1 MKQLIIISLLAIAV
15 QGCTI
20 GKPYSRPH
28 VTTDRLFGNVQIQES
43 KTLAALSWQEF
54 FTDTYLQGLIE
65 KGLENN
71 ADLNMARLKVEAAE
85 AVLMNARLSYLP
97 SVTFTAEGTVTDF
110 DHSSTKSYNIAT
122 AASWEID
129 AFGKI
134 RNAKRGAKAALE
146 GSRAYERAVKVR
158 LIAAI
163 ANSYYTLLMLDR
175 QLSINK
181 QTVESWED
189 MEKTFNILKKAGKS
203 NEIAV
208 LQAKSSRM
216 ALQANMLS
224 LQKSRRETE
233 NSLSSLLATTPQSI
247 ERGNLEKQTFPEKL
261 SIGLPIQLLSYR
273 PDVQQAEYELAQAF
287 YATNATRLAFY
298 PDMTLSGIIGW
309 TNSGGGNI
317 VNPGSWLLNSIGSL
331 TQPLFNKGANR
342 ANLKVAQ
349 TRQKEA
355 ELLFRQSLLNAGKE
369 VNDAL
374 IQIQTAKKRR
384 VLSKEQI
391 NSLQE
396 AVSKT
401 KYLMRYSSI
410 NYLDVLTARQALLN
424 AEQTEIQDCFDEI
437 QGLINLYHALG
448 GGS

>member
-1 MKQLIIISLLAIAV
+1 MKQLIIIFLLAIAI

-20 GKPYSRPH
+20 CKPYSRPNI
-28 VTTDRLFGNVQIQES
+28 TTDSLFGNVQNQEN
-43 KTLAALSWQEF
+43 KTLATLPWQEF
-54 FTDTYLQGLIE
+54 FTDTYLRGLIE
-65 KGLENN
+65 KGLEKNTDFN
-71 ADLNMARLKVEAAE
+71 IARLKVEAAE

-97 SVTFTAEGTVTDF
+97 SATLTAEGTVTDF
-110 DHSSTKSYNIAT
+110 GHSSTKSYNIAT

-129 AFGKI
+129 AFGK
-134 RNAKRGAKAALE
+134 RLNTKRGAKAALE

-175 QLSINK
+175 QLTISK

-189 MEKTFNILKKAGKS
+189 MEKTFTILKKAGKS
-203 NEIAV
+203 NGIAV

-224 LQKSRRETE
+224 LQKNRKETE

-261 SIGLPIQLLSYR
+261 SIGFPIQLLSYR

-287 YATNATRLAFY
+287 YATNVTRLAFY
-298 PDMTLSGIIGW
+298 PDITLSGITGW
-309 TNSGGGNI
+309 TNNGGGNI
-317 VNPGSWLLNSIGSL
+317 VNPGSWLLNSMGAL
-331 TQPLFNKGANR
+331 TQPLFNRGTNR

-355 ELLFRQSLLNAGKE
+355 ALLFQQSLLNAGKE

-374 IQIQTAKKRR
+374 TQVQTAKKRR
-384 VLSKEQI
+384 LLNKEQI

-410 NYLDVLTARQALLN
+410 NYLDVLTARQNLLN

-437 QGLINLYHALG
+437 QGMINLYHALG